1 MRHTPII
8 RLLPLL
14 LAALLAF
21 TGCGNDSNGSS
32 SDADLSAIHR
42 EVKALYGEGYYPS
55 LAIDNDT
62 LSRKYGLT
70 REKMDEVIAEEAAL
84 SEHPD
89 TFIAVKAKKGEADAL
104 EEELAAYQGRPR
116 VPRQPQGPGRPGGA
130 GGRLSLLPGPGA
142 RARRRGLP
150 HRRPGERP
158 RGDRQRGG
166 RCHRPAQALVPP
178 LPSLLFRAPSP
189 RPPAAGFFCPLS
201 PSSLKIPG
209 QRDLFPPLLSRF
221 CTKSVQ
227 KRPAV
232 HTNGLKGFRAPS
244 QKRPQ
249 TISRRNNP

>member
-89 TFIAVKAKKGEADAL
+89 TFIAVKAKEGEADAL
-104 EEELAAYQGRPR
+104 EEELAAYRDKAAREYPDSPKAQVAQVMR
-116 VPRQPQGPGRPGGA
+116 VGDYLFYLALGPEPA
-130 GGRLSLLPGPGA
+130 EGPPPPPPWRA
-142 RARRRGLP
+142 PARRSPKGWTLSP
-150 HRRPGERP
+150 PGSSASP
-158 RGDRQRGG
+158 SS
-166 RCHRPAQALVPP
+166 P
-178 LPSLLFRAPSP
+178 LSLFRAPSP
-189 RPPAAGFFCPLS
+189 RPPAAGFFCPLPPH
-201 PSSLKIPG
+201 PSKHPAKG
-209 QRDLFPPLLSRF
+209 TFSRPF
-221 CTKSVQ
+221 CPSFAPNRFK
-227 KRPAV
+227 
-232 HTNGLKGFRAPS
+232 NGPRCIQMA
-244 QKRPQ
+244 
-249 TISRRNNP
+249 